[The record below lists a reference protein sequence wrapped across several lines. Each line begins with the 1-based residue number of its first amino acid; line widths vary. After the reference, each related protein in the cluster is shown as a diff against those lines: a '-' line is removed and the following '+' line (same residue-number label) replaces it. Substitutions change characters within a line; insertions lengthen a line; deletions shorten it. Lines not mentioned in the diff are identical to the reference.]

1 MEEKSNQYAL
11 AALKDK
17 RATLA
22 GEIVDLKKQLAW
34 RVSQLDHVD
43 ACLTIFEP
51 GFDIKA
57 VGIKRPRKRV
67 KLFRQGELGRLIIDA
82 LRRAGK
88 PLGTHEI
95 TSALLRRQRVRRVCT
110 GRARAKGAGKSGL
123 SGAAGDRR
131 QYRGR
136 KGHSLDSGIH
146 FLTMLAYE

>member
-57 VGIKRPRKRV
+57 IGIKRPRKRV

-95 TSALLRRQRVRRVCT
+95 TSALLDASGYGESARAGLGPRVRGNLAYQVRRGTVAST
-110 GRARAKGAGKSGL
+110 GAGKAIRWTLVST
-123 SGAAGDRR
+123 S
-131 QYRGR
+131 
-136 KGHSLDSGIH
+136 
-146 FLTMLAYE
+146 

>member
-1 MEEKSNQYAL
+1 M
-11 AALKDK
+11 
-17 RATLA
+17 
-22 GEIVDLKKQLAW
+22 DLKKQLAW

-57 VGIKRPRKRV
+57 IGIKRPRKRV

-95 TSALLRRQRVRRVCT
+95 TSALLDASGYGESARAGLGPRVRGNLAYQERRGTVKS
-110 GRARAKGAGKSGL
+110 AGAGKTITWSL
-123 SGAAGDRR
+123 SA
-131 QYRGR
+131 
-136 KGHSLDSGIH
+136 
-146 FLTMLAYE
+146 

>member
-1 MEEKSNQYAL
+1 MPDNEIGNRYAL
-11 AALKDK
+11 HALRDK

-51 GFDIKA
+51 GFDPQKI
-57 VGIKRPRKRV
+57 GLKRPRKRV

-88 PLGTHEI
+88 LLGTHEVV
-95 TSALLRRQRVRRVCT
+95 SALLAEGGFGESARPSLTPRVR
-110 GRARAKGAGKSGL
+110 GN
-123 SGAAGDRR
+123 
-131 QYRGR
+131 
-136 KGHSLDSGIH
+136 
-146 FLTMLAYE
+146 LAYLEREAKVIKTEKGSTTRRSLQDSVEQTSR